1 MGQFERPRTTPWD
14 EWDVIFFSPLPVCL
28 ASGLLAVMAATCNR
42 ALSAPHVG
50 VGQRSKGH
58 EDQLSEG
65 FDTVCLVIWG
75 YTFDDIDADLLS
87 VEDRRWYEEAEE
99 ADAVE
104 FAEQYGYDLYI
115 EEGTFCL
122 LDDWDLFLAMI
133 LAKARGIPHPRE
145 CCGAEDQARGGA
157 LRREQEARRHQRP
170 LSEISPASLDEK
182 INDSAA

>member
-1 MGQFERPRTTPWD
+1 VSRQWPPSGHGSYLQPGIERTTSRGRSTFQGARGPNFQKVSTRSAWSSGATPSTNID
-14 EWDVIFFSPLPVCL
+14 E
-28 ASGLLAVMAATCNR
+28 
-42 ALSAPHVG
+42 
-50 VGQRSKGH
+50 
-58 EDQLSEG
+58 
-65 FDTVCLVIWG
+65 
-75 YTFDDIDADLLS
+75 DLLS

-104 FAEQYGYDLYI
+104 FAEQHGYDLYI

>member
-1 MGQFERPRTTPWD
+1 M
-14 EWDVIFFSPLPVCL
+14 
-28 ASGLLAVMAATCNR
+28 
-42 ALSAPHVG
+42 
-50 VGQRSKGH
+50 
-58 EDQLSEG
+58 
-65 FDTVCLVIWG
+65 VCLVIWG
-75 YTFDDIDADLLS
+75 YTFDDIDEDLLS

-104 FAEQYGYDLYI
+104 FAEQHGYDLYI

>member
-1 MGQFERPRTTPWD
+1 MGQCERPRTTPWD

-75 YTFDDIDADLLS
+75 YTFDDIDEDLLS

-115 EEGTFCL
+115 EEG
-122 LDDWDLFLAMI
+122 
-133 LAKARGIPHPRE
+133 
-145 CCGAEDQARGGA
+145 
-157 LRREQEARRHQRP
+157 
-170 LSEISPASLDEK
+170 ISACSTTGTYSSP
-182 INDSAA
+182 

>member
-1 MGQFERPRTTPWD
+1 MTATQTSANITADEVNTLPMGRTPYLIAEMMPGLTTNTPNPNQLTISGGFAYD
-14 EWDVIFFSPLPVCL
+14 NVFLLDGVDVNDNLIGS
-28 ASGLLAVMAATCNR
+28 MN
-42 ALSAPHVG
+42 
-50 VGQRSKGH
+50 
-58 EDQLSEG
+58 
-65 FDTVCLVIWG
+65 
-75 YTFDDIDADLLS
+75 
-87 VEDRRWYEEAEE
+87 
-99 ADAVE
+99 
-104 FAEQYGYDLYI
+104 DLYI

>member
-1 MGQFERPRTTPWD
+1 M
-14 EWDVIFFSPLPVCL
+14 
-28 ASGLLAVMAATCNR
+28 
-42 ALSAPHVG
+42 
-50 VGQRSKGH
+50 
-58 EDQLSEG
+58 
-65 FDTVCLVIWG
+65 VIWG
-75 YTFDDIDADLLS
+75 YTFDDIDEDLLS

-104 FAEQYGYDLYI
+104 FAEQQEFIDAPVKNYS
-115 EEGTFCL
+115 FCL